1 MYLLDTNIL
10 SDLVRC
16 PGGVIGARITA
27 LPDDA
32 VATSII
38 VASELRFGA
47 ERRGSERLT
56 TQLEGILDRLP
67 VLPLGADADRHYG
80 ALRAVLERQGT
91 PIGGN
96 DMFIAAHALA
106 LDATLVTDNVREFAR
121 VPGLKVENWLRP
133 ADAKSANQ

>member
-10 SDLVRC
+10 SNLVRH
-16 PGGVIGARITA
+16 PQGVIGARITA
-27 LPDDA
+27 LPADA

-56 TQLEGILDRLP
+56 TQLEGILQRLP
-67 VLPLGADADRHYG
+67 VLPLADNADRHYG
-80 ALRAVLERQGT
+80 ALRAALERNGT
-91 PIGGN
+91 PIGAN

-106 LDATLVTDNVREFAR
+106 LDATLVTDNIREFNR
-121 VPGLKVENWLRP
+121 VPGLRVENWLRER
-133 ADAKSANQ
+133 